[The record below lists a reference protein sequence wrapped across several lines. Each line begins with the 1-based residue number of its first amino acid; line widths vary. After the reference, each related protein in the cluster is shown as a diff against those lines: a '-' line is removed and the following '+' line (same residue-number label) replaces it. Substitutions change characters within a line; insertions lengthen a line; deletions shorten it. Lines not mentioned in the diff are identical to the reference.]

1 MFILISSGV
10 DLVGKAPV
18 KNADRA
24 KEMFGFRRTA
34 LAAPTTSL
42 RGPPSRCCGARGW
55 APGSPGNGR
64 FKSVILA
71 QIQTGAGRAGP
82 AGHSTAVDRPQ
93 PVRASRTI
101 LLSDWD
107 FRADPYSACFC
118 PDTEIRSGMAIPV
131 ELTKLRREE
140 SAFILQS
147 ANGQRFRSSTV
158 VVATG
163 VRCRRLDAWSGSR
176 IPAQFRG

>member
-1 MFILISSGV
+1 VHRELSYFPTGIFGQTLT
-10 DLVGKAPV
+10 A
-18 KNADRA
+18 RA
-24 KEMFGFRRTA
+24 F
-34 LAAPTTSL
+34 
-42 RGPPSRCCGARGW
+42 
-55 APGSPGNGR
+55 
-64 FKSVILA
+64 V
-71 QIQTGAGRAGP
+71 QTQKFEA
-82 AGHSTAVDRPQ
+82 
-93 PVRASRTI
+93 
-101 LLSDWD
+101 
-107 FRADPYSACFC
+107 
-118 PDTEIRSGMAIPV
+118 EMAIPV